1 MPTTG
6 GFKKSKS
13 LWLSGNS
20 KNKGTIK
27 GLKSK
32 KTYYVKA
39 RDYKTIGK
47 TKVYGKWSAVKKVSI

>member
-1 MPTTG
+1 MPT
-6 GFKKSKS
+6 
-13 LWLSGNS
+13 
-20 KNKGTIK
+20 TIK
-27 GLKSK
+27 GLKNK